1 MALATKAAPK
11 ADKAEKAERGEVNTA
26 AEKMKALQLTL
37 DKLDKAYGK
46 GTVMKLS
53 DNKVDNIPSI
63 STGSLSLDIALASAG
78 CPAAGW
84 SKSTA
89 PRRRARRR

>member
-1 MALATKAAPK
+1 MALATKSAP
-11 ADKAEKAERGEVNTA
+11 KAEKAEKVEKGDMSIA

-53 DNKVDNIPSI
+53 DKKVR
-63 STGSLSLDIALASAG
+63 
-78 CPAAGW
+78 
-84 SKSTA
+84 A
-89 PRRRARRR
+89 PWPRD

>member
-1 MALATKAAPK
+1 MALATKASPK
-11 ADKAEKAERGEVNTA
+11 ADKVDKVEKAEKGEVNVA

-63 STGSLSLDIALASAG
+63 STGSLSLDIALG
-78 CPAAGW
+78 IGGV
-84 SKSTA
+84 
-89 PRRRARRR
+89 PRGRVVEIYGPE

>member
-1 MALATKAAPK
+1 MALATKSAPK
-11 ADKAEKAERGEVNTA
+11 AEKVEKAEKGDMNVA

-53 DNKVDNIPSI
+53 DNKVVDIPSI
-63 STGSLSLDIALASAG
+63 STGSLSLDIALG
-78 CPAAGW
+78 IGGV
-84 SKSTA
+84 
-89 PRRRARRR
+89 PRGRVVEI